1 MNASRYLLLM
11 ISLAGSLSP
20 YSHFLHESKER
31 LFASGQ
37 KGVKVGGLR
46 VPTQEVSGA
55 VGSARNDTITVCAQ
69 GRQLCVQ
76 EIDANGNPINN
87 YVAAHVIEDVP
98 WVNAIG

>member
-1 MNASRYLLLM
+1 MLDRQMLARARNDQVARRLMTVPGVGVVIALAYTAVLM

-55 VGSARNDTITVCAQ
+55 AGSARNDTITVCAQ
-69 GRQLCVQ
+69 G
-76 EIDANGNPINN
+76 D
-87 YVAAHVIEDVP
+87 
-98 WVNAIG
+98 